1 VRDKS
6 KTFYCYDEQEK
17 QDAIKALR
25 GKPEI
30 TRFKGL
36 GEISIIENLK
46 VELDQLKED
55 EVMNL
60 DEDFEPTV
68 STEDIAKDIVG

>member
-1 VRDKS
+1 VREGHLYIFNTPLFRVRDKS

-36 GEISIIENLK
+36 GEIS
-46 VELDQLKED
+46 
-55 EVMNL
+55 L